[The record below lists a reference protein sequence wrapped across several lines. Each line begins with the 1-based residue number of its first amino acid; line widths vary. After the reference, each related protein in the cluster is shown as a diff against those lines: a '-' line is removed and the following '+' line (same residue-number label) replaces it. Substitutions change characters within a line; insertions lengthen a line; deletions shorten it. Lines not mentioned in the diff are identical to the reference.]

1 MKLYVDIGLSLKF
14 KFPFFAFGLV
24 KTLSIVENTP
34 SVIDFELSILE
45 VSHCFMTGDIFMENV
60 CLVIC
65 GLRKIYGKIRLESAK
80 T

>member
-14 KFPFFAFGLV
+14 KFPLFAFGLA

-45 VSHCFMTGDIFMENV
+45 VSHCLGRFH
-60 CLVIC
+60 
-65 GLRKIYGKIRLESAK
+65 GKCRYVDCA
-80 T
+80 